1 MNVNPGKMDNLM
13 TAISTIVQKLIK
25 FKLLGASVLTVFI
38 LLATVIVMTAPESEP
53 QVRSEKA
60 WPVSVKSVEPHD
72 IAPTLLAQDLRQ
84 GRGTIGKLLKSEE
97 AYDDFRSVVRDLRRS
112 AANIEAITLQV
123 REGRGSL
130 GRLIMDDTVVTDLE
144 VMLSGFREAG
154 EVARENAPLA
164 SLVTFTTF
172 IFNVLN

>member
-1 MNVNPGKMDNLM
+1 M
-13 TAISTIVQKLIK
+13 
-25 FKLLGASVLTVFI
+25 
-38 LLATVIVMTAPESEP
+38 
-53 QVRSEKA
+53 
-60 WPVSVKSVEPHD
+60 
-72 IAPTLLAQDLRQ
+72 
-84 GRGTIGKLLKSEE
+84 
-97 AYDDFRSVVRDLRRS
+97 VRDLRRS
-112 AANIEAITLQV
+112 AENIEAITLQV

-172 IFNVLN
+172 LFNVLN